1 MSIQSA
7 LLGRLLG
14 LMFKKP
20 FTASENVILQTT
32 AVATGTMPLA
42 AGFVGIIPAL
52 SLLDR
57 KKDGADP
64 LYFDWITAVSWSFGI
79 AFFGSVPHTLLTP
92 ANFLQLH
99 SVFLA
104 VPLRKQTVSAD
115 YSFGS
120 VLTWE
125 QVIKEKL
132 PFPSGTATAQL
143 IGVMYRI
150 PLRLE
155 GPRNTRGYQAIAES
169 HLPDDTEE
177 LIEDNPLAQD
187 REVIENTG
195 WQTLSWSFAASA
207 FVTVSL
213 SYVLSSRSV
222 LTSNQLLAYF
232 FPVVFAI
239 PIFGLYLAREWLWW
253 FTPSLSYVGQ
263 GAVGSRF
270 WKLLLRM
277 PTGIIM
283 GFPTTV
289 SMNLVGTDMRF
300 PHGINSF
307 SGNVCRM
314 GHSVPD
320 LQTCGMGTRSRR

>member
-57 KKDGADP
+57 RKDGADP
-64 LYFDWITAVSWSFGI
+64 VYFDWVTAVSWSFGI
-79 AFFGSVPHTLLTP
+79 AFFGSVSHIIFTLTHP
-92 ANFLQLH
+92 LQLY

-104 VPLRKQTVSAD
+104 VPLRKQTVSTG

-120 VLTWE
+120 VLTLE
-125 QVIKEKL
+125 QIIKEKL

-155 GPRNTRGYQAIAES
+155 GPKNRRGYQAIDES

-177 LIEDNPLAQD
+177 LIEDNRLAQD
-187 REVIENTG
+187 LEVIGNNG
-195 WQTLSWSFAASA
+195 WKALSWSFGASA
-207 FVTVSL
+207 FVTVGS
-213 SYVLSSRSV
+213 SYVHVSINAHLIISSSPIFSLLYLPSRSLGCTLQGNGYGGSHQV
-222 LTSNQLLAYF
+222 YHMSAKVRWTLGLRNCFQAFPQELLW
-232 FPVVFAI
+232 V
-239 PIFGLYLAREWLWW
+239 
-253 FTPSLSYVGQ
+253 SLRQS
-263 GAVGSRF
+263 
-270 WKLLLRM
+270 
-277 PTGIIM
+277 P
-283 GFPTTV
+283 
-289 SMNLVGTDMRF
+289 
-300 PHGINSF
+300 
-307 SGNVCRM
+307 
-314 GHSVPD
+314 
-320 LQTCGMGTRSRR
+320 